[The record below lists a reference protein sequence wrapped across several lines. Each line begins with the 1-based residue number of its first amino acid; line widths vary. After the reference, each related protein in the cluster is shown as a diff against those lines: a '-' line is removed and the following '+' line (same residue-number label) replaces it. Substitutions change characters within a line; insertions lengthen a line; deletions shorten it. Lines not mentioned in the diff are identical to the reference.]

1 MAKTIVLGIMG
12 LVFLAL
18 FLTSQVYSQEDPMV
32 RAAMEIVKTQARLPK
47 GMEVK
52 FVEKKE
58 SPIPGFYS
66 VKLVLL
72 APDKEIPVVVY
83 VDETGEKVILGNIFI
98 KGENVTRREA
108 GEAKP
113 RKVDMAQLELEK
125 SPSRGTASAKMTVVE
140 FSNFHCPFCLRSW
153 KKMKDL
159 LEKNPQ
165 EIKYVFKHF
174 PLQPQGKAFELS
186 EMVAATEEVGNEAF
200 WMIHDFFFSG
210 EGQAY
215 VNKEKAEL
223 KQKIEE
229 ILKMKGYDEK
239 VFQTALEKGKG
250 RKRVEEDML
259 LGSKFGVRGTPTMI
273 INGDIVGSALTDKM
287 VEQYLG
293 KQGK

>member
-1 MAKTIVLGIMG
+1 
-12 LVFLAL
+12 
-18 FLTSQVYSQEDPMV
+18 MV

-47 GMEVK
+47 GIEVK

-98 KGENVTRREA
+98 KGDNVTRREA

-259 LGSKFGVRGTPTMI
+259 LGNKFGVRATPTII
-273 INGDIVGSALTDKM
+273 INGDLVGSALTDKM